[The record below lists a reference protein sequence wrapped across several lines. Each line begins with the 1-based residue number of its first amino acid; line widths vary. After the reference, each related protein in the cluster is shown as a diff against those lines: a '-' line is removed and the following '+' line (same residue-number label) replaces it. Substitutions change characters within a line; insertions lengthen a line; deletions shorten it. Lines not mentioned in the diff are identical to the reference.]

1 MRVFIVILV
10 LVYLLIAQRFFR
22 LWFKLFQQDSS
33 MSLEEKRFSKI
44 VLVIGTVF
52 WPIVVPI
59 SYWILLEKKLNHHEM
74 PVEEGTGNDAHYYSD
89 QTRLIVLDSIKC

>member
-1 MRVFIVILV
+1 MRVFILIFV

-52 WPIVVPI
+52 WLIVVPI
-59 SYWILLEKKLNHHEM
+59 SYWILLEKKLKHHEM

>member
-1 MRVFIVILV
+1 MRVFILISL
-10 LVYLLIAQRFFR
+10 LIYLLIAQRFFR
-22 LWFKLFQQDSS
+22 LWFKLFQHDSS

-52 WPIVVPI
+52 WLIVVPI
-59 SYWILLEKKLNHHEM
+59 SYWILLEKKLKHHEM